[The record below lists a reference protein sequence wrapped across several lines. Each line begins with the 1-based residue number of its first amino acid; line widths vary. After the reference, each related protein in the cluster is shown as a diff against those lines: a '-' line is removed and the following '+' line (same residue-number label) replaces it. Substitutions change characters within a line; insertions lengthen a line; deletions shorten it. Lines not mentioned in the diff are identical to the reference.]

1 MSTKLQITK
10 LFRKT
15 SNLFFSEK
23 KKFPQK
29 ITLGGSEEN
38 ILSDD
43 TLVSEELN
51 NFFQNLTKNLDINE
65 NSYIVDSSSSITD
78 PVDKAISTYKNP
90 PSILL
95 IKQKLENMDNFSF
108 QEVSLVKLRK

>member
-10 LFRKT
+10 LFRK
-15 SNLFFSEK
+15 K
-23 KKFPQK
+23 KKFANK
-29 ITLGGSEEN
+29 ITLGGSGEN

-51 NFFQNLTKNLDINE
+51 NFFQNATKNLDING

-78 PVDKAISTYKNP
+78 PVDKAISTYKNH

-95 IKQKLENMDNFSF
+95 VKKKLENVDHFSF
-108 QEVSLVKLRK
+108 K